1 MKQGNNFD
9 LKSMLFLV
17 AAVVVGSFVYS
28 KVAPM
33 IGGEGFEMED
43 ED

>member
-1 MKQGNNFD
+1 MKLDVKN
-9 LKSMLFLV
+9 MLFLV

-33 IGGEGFEMED
+33 IGADKFEMDED

>member
-1 MKQGNNFD
+1 MKLDVKN
-9 LKSMLFLV
+9 MLFLV

-33 IGGEGFEMED
+33 IGGEGFEMEE

>member
-1 MKQGNNFD
+1 MKLDVKN
-9 LKSMLFLV
+9 MLFLV

-33 IGGEGFEMED
+33 VDKFEMDEED
-43 ED
+43 

>member
-1 MKQGNNFD
+1 MKLDVKN
-9 LKSMLFLV
+9 MLFLV

-33 IGGEGFEMED
+33 IGSDKFEMED